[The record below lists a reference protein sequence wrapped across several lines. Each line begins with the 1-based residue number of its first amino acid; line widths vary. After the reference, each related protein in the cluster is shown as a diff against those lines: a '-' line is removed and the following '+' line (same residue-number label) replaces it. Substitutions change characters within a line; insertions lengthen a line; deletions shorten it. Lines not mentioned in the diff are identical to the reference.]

1 MDPLNRRRKMPRWL
15 PQALAYS
22 ASAACFAWV
31 LHGYSIKDQLIP
43 TIRELDWRWVSLA
56 LAADLAIYFAQAW
69 RWNTLLAPVA
79 LVWPWRTVQAIF
91 IGQFANQV
99 LPLRSGELIRC
110 YMLAHWNGLRL
121 SLSFASAALER
132 LIDGFWLLVTFLIT
146 AVFVKAIPRDLM
158 IGVRVLGALLLV
170 GAILLLWVVFHKQ
183 HAHAVLAES
192 RWSST
197 ARHIV
202 EGLHLMGNARTM
214 GLTSLLSLLYLALQV
229 LTVWALMKADGL
241 DLGFWSAAGVL
252 TIIRLA
258 VVIPNAPANLGLLQ
272 VACVLA
278 LGLFDVERNDAKNFS
293 NILLAAE
300 TIPLLAAGAL
310 AVALT
315 GLNIHQLR
323 DRARRG
329 AHAHARGPKPA

>member
-1 MDPLNRRRKMPRWL
+1 MPRWL

-31 LHGYSIKDQLIP
+31 LHGYSIKDELIP
-43 TIRELDWRWVSLA
+43 TIRELDWRWVSVA

-79 LVWPWRTVQAIF
+79 MVWPWRTVQAIF

-146 AVFVKAIPRDLM
+146 AVFVRAIPRDLM
-158 IGVRVLGALLLV
+158 IGVRVLGALLFV

-183 HAHAVLAES
+183 HAHAILAES

-197 ARHIV
+197 ARHVV

-214 GLTSLLSLLYLALQV
+214 GSAGLLSLLYLALQIV
-229 LTVWALMKADGL
+229 TVWALMKADGL

-258 VVIPNAPANLGLLQ
+258 VVIPNGPANLGLLQ

-278 LGLFDVERNDAKNFS
+278 LGLFDVERTDAKNFS
-293 NILLAAE
+293 NILLFAE
-300 TIPLLAAGAL
+300 TIPLLAAGAI

-323 DRARRG
+323 DHARRG

>member
-15 PQALAYS
+15 PQALGYATS
-22 ASAACFAWV
+22 VACIAWV
-31 LHGYSIKDQLIP
+31 LHGYSIQDELVP
-43 TIRELDWRWVSLA
+43 AIRELDWRWVSLA

-146 AVFVKAIPRDLM
+146 AVFVRSMPRDLT

-170 GAILLLWVVFHKQ
+170 GISLLVWVVFHKQ
-183 HAHAVLAES
+183 HAHAVMRES
-192 RWSST
+192 RWAST

-202 EGLHLMGNARTM
+202 EGLHLMGNPRTM
-214 GLTSLLSLLYLALQV
+214 GWTSLLSLLYLTLQV
-229 LTVWALMKADGL
+229 ITVWALMKADGL

-258 VVIPNAPANLGLLQ
+258 IVIPNGPANLGLLQ

-278 LGLFDVERNDAKNFS
+278 MGLFDVERNDAKNFS

-300 TIPLLAAGAL
+300 TIPLLAAGAI

-315 GLNIHQLR
+315 GLNISELR
-323 DRARRG
+323 DHARRG
-329 AHAHARGPKPA
+329 AHAQARGPRPA

>member
-1 MDPLNRRRKMPRWL
+1 MDSLNRRRKMPRWL
-15 PQALAYS
+15 PQALGYA

-31 LHGYSIKDQLIP
+31 LHGYSIKDELIP
-43 TIRELDWRWVSLA
+43 AIRELDWRWVSLA

-79 LVWPWRTVQAIF
+79 MVWPWRTVQAIF

-132 LIDGFWLLVTFLIT
+132 LIDGFWLLVTFLVT
-146 AVFVKAIPRDLM
+146 AVFVRAMPRDL
-158 IGVRVLGALLLV
+158 IFGVRVLGALLLV

-192 RWSST
+192 RWAST
-197 ARHIV
+197 ARHVV

-214 GLTSLLSLLYLALQV
+214 AWASLLSLLYLALQA

-258 VVIPNAPANLGLLQ
+258 VVIPNGPANMGLLQ

-300 TIPLLAAGAL
+300 TIPLLAAGAI

-329 AHAHARGPKPA
+329 AHAPPHGPKPA